1 MRMALTTLSALVV
14 AAGVAVAPP
23 VGAEPANT
31 CPPTCN
37 RIPAAAWVAPPAIP
51 LDSSYDWPQLAG
63 LAVTARTPRFRF
75 EEICATPADPADPR
89 NYAIAERAVVT
100 NPAGQWQLQAQVVHW
115 SGETW
120 RGGQLAEELFAAA
133 ASQLRACQAT
143 NGETSP
149 SLIVDQPNRLAAVIS
164 GPVILHQYLLADPV
178 NSTITELALWSQSP
192 PQDPW
197 PLITDTGVLDAL
209 AAPLCTAYLGSCP

>member
-1 MRMALTTLSALVV
+1 MRMALAVLVA

-37 RIPAAAWVAPPAIP
+37 RIPETAWVSPSAIP
-51 LDSSYDWPQLAG
+51 MDTTYDWPQLAG
-63 LAVTARTPRFRF
+63 LAVTVRTPRFRF
-75 EEICATPADPADPR
+75 EDLCAIAENPEDPR
-89 NYAIAERAVVT
+89 NYAIAERVVVT
-100 NPAGQWQLQAQVVHW
+100 NPAGQWQLQAQVLHW

-120 RGGQLAEELFAAA
+120 RGGQLAQDGFTAAVSA
-133 ASQLRACQAT
+133 LRSCQVT
-143 NGETSP
+143 NPDASP
-149 SLIVDQPNRLAAVIS
+149 SLIVEQPNRMAAVIS

-178 NSTITELALWSQSP
+178 NSTITELALWSDAP
-192 PQDPW
+192 PQDRW

-209 AAPLCTAYLGSCP
+209 AAPLCTAYIGSCP